1 MKYKHWEIVD
11 SMPEGWK
18 IDKTSGSPL
27 HGYEFVTNGKS
38 PLNGQKRALLKIHKV
53 TTKNNCD
60 QDQISVET
68 KTQITKSKN
77 GWTFDESACK
87 TVNELARKRCQERL
101 LNDIM
106 VDLMICEIEG
116 WVKTDYIN
124 ELKKIIGGLLNN
136 KSIAI
141 NAEKRNA
148 DQGKLF

>member
-1 MKYKHWEIVD
+1 MAKYKYWEILDV
-11 SMPEGWK
+11 MPEGWK

-27 HGYEFVTNGKS
+27 HGHEFITNGKS
-38 PLNGQKRALLKIHKV
+38 PINGQKRALLKIKKDIVVNNNPRNETNIENMTHK
-53 TTKNNCD
+53 KNK
-60 QDQISVET
+60 E
-68 KTQITKSKN
+68 
-77 GWTFDESACK
+77 GWTFDETTCRA
-87 TVNELARKRCQERL
+87 VNELARKRCEERI

-116 WVKTDYIN
+116 WCKTEYIN